1 MHPILASRTAIV
13 LYLLIWVPIGCVL
26 GFLLSVTGGMSWRE
40 SAAITAPLTLLYAF
54 ICMSAWYSCK
64 YLPLGA
70 TAAGR
75 LALNQGAAAVAAA
88 LLWIVIAKG
97 LALALSR
104 GFAGVDLRL
113 SHEIP
118 LLFVVGI
125 GLYALAVA
133 VHYAALSLEASRDA
147 GQRERE
153 ARALAGEAELRALKA
168 QINPHFLFNSLNSI
182 SALTTVD
189 GARAREM
196 CIKLSDFLR
205 RTLSLGDRE
214 TIPLSE
220 EVALTMMYLS
230 VEQVRFGKRLRFEQ
244 RFDPECGECRGAAAD
259 FAAAGGER
267 GEARDRGVGGGR
279 GGGAVGGISGGEVA
293 DCDRE
298 RLRSGGAGG
307 IAEWDWPGERAGA
320 GEGAIP
326 GRVAGEDGCRGGPFP
341 GGVDLAVQEAGV
353 GLRMMA
359 GIWNR

>member
-13 LYLLIWVPIGCVL
+13 LYLSIWVPIGCVL

-40 SAAITAPLTLLYAF
+40 SAAITAPLTLVYAF

-75 LALNQGAAAVAAA
+75 LAMNQGAAAVAAA

-97 LALALSR
+97 LALGLSR
-104 GFAGVDLRL
+104 EFAGVDLRL
-113 SHEIP
+113 SREIP
-118 LLFVVGI
+118 LLFAVGI
-125 GLYALAVA
+125 GLYALAAA
-133 VHYAALSLEASRDA
+133 VHYAALSLEASRSA

-244 RFDPECGECRGAAAD
+244 RFDPGCGECAVPPLILQPLVENAVKHGIAGLVE
-259 FAAAGGER
+259 GGEIALSVEFQAGKLR
-267 GEARDRGVGGGR
+267 IAIENDYDPEARAASRN
-279 GGGAVGGISGGEVA
+279 GIGLENVKARVRARFPEESLVRTE
-293 DCDRE
+293 
-298 RLRSGGAGG
+298 
-307 IAEWDWPGERAGA
+307 AGA
-320 GEGAIP
+320 GRF
-326 GRVAGEDGCRGGPFP
+326 RVELMMPCRTRERG
-341 GGVDLAVQEAGV
+341 
-353 GLRMMA
+353 
-359 GIWNR
+359 